1 MRTTLGDLRS
11 ALGFAMVFVT
21 HDGVE
26 AAAVADRTFRL
37 SAAGRD

>member
-1 MRTTLGDLRS
+1 MRTTLGDLRR

-26 AAAVADRTFRL
+26 AAAVADRTLRL
-37 SAAGRD
+37 TLASPG